1 MYPNQAGRVIDKEN
15 DVVDSARGSTPHATL
30 VKQTSLLGSRT
41 PSSKQQQL
49 PLKPNL
55 AKTPSQQGKI
65 SNLSVN
71 SPGAQGVL
79 RAKTNQQQLPPAVD
93 NNTTTLKKKSN
104 LTRTFSA
111 ALDNNSNNNNNNSN
125 SNNDGSSNN
134 ISNTDSTLSTPTNTE
149 SRRRSLTKRGSAKS
163 RLVVHKDE
171 PISKETAE
179 TSSKRTKDTKP
190 SAVLVKSAPIESA
203 TTLLS
208 IERAVESQ
216 EKMVVGPAET
226 KTKRRALTN
235 DDHALNIEYCPP
247 PVEEQPYDPGF
258 ELDGFA
264 LSTVPP
270 NIAYHFSRVESL
282 HELDTELPII
292 EASTNR
298 SSSPITFEQEEDNAP
313 MPKPEIT
320 ADGHYNV
327 VWSDDEDDDKL
338 HPDSGRQFGIKDLQ
352 DESKTR
358 PPFDGFVFELDP
370 SEDSLSEDEDDILG
384 GDLQRKTE
392 RKKTTT
398 GKEVSDFNETFG
410 LGDLEDESKVQ
421 APFSDF
427 AFEL

>member
-1 MYPNQAGRVIDKEN
+1 MYPNQTGRVIDKEN
-15 DVVDSARGSTPHATL
+15 DIVADSVTRGSGPHATL
-30 VKQTSLLGSRT
+30 TKQASAQLGSRT
-41 PSSKQQQL
+41 PSSKQLQQT

-55 AKTPSQQGKI
+55 VKNPSQQGKPPAV
-65 SNLSVN
+65 SVN
-71 SPGAQGVL
+71 SPGGVL
-79 RAKTNQQQLPPAVD
+79 RAKTNQQQLPSSAD
-93 NNTTTLKKKSN
+93 NTAAALGKKGN

-111 ALDNNSNNNNNNSN
+111 ALDSNNNNNN
-125 SNNDGSSNN
+125 DGDNA
-134 ISNTDSTLSTPTNTE
+134 SNTLNTPANTE
-149 SRRRSLTKRGSAKS
+149 SRRRSLTKRGSAKA

-171 PISKETAE
+171 PTSKAVAGNT
-179 TSSKRTKDTKP
+179 TKRIKDSKP

-216 EKMVVGPAET
+216 DKMVVGPADT

-235 DDHALNIEYCPP
+235 DDDTWDIEYCPP

-258 ELDGFA
+258 ELDCFA

-270 NIAYHFSRVESL
+270 NIAYHVKRLEDFDD
-282 HELDTELPII
+282 LDTGLPII
-292 EASTNR
+292 EASINR
-298 SSSPITFEQEEDNAP
+298 PSSPITFEHKKDNET
-313 MPKPEIT
+313 MPKSEIT
-320 ADGHYNV
+320 PDGHYNV
-327 VWSDDEDDDKL
+327 TWSDDEDNNEA
-338 HPDSGRQFGIKDLQ
+338 HPDGGRRFGIKDLL

-358 PPFDGFVFELDP
+358 PPFDGFVFEQDT

-384 GDLQRKTE
+384 NVQ
-392 RKKTTT
+392 KKAEKNTNSVD
-398 GKEVSDFNETFG
+398 KEVNQFNEALG

>member
-15 DVVDSARGSTPHATL
+15 EIADSVARGSAPHTTL
-30 VKQTSLLGSRT
+30 VKQASLLGSRT

-55 AKTPSQQGKI
+55 AKTPSQQGKTPI
-65 SNLSVN
+65 LSVN

-79 RAKTNQQQLPPAVD
+79 RAKTNHQQLPLAVD
-93 NNTTTLKKKSN
+93 NNPTTLKKKNN

-111 ALDNNSNNNNNNSN
+111 ALDNNSNSNNNNN
-125 SNNDGSSNN
+125 NNDGNNN
-134 ISNTDSTLSTPTNTE
+134 ITGNTDNTLSTPANTE

-171 PISKETAE
+171 PISKETTE
-179 TSSKRTKDTKP
+179 TRSKRTKDTKP

-216 EKMVVGPAET
+216 DKMVVGPAET
-226 KTKRRALTN
+226 ETKRRALTN
-235 DDHALNIEYCPP
+235 DDDAWDIEYCPP

-270 NIAYHFSRVESL
+270 NIAYHFSRAESL
-282 HELDTELPII
+282 DDLDTGLPII
-292 EASTNR
+292 EASINR

-313 MPKPEIT
+313 MPKPDIT

-327 VWSDDEDDDKL
+327 IWSDDEDDHKL
-338 HPDSGRQFGIKDLQ
+338 HPDGGRHFGIRDLQ

-358 PPFDGFVFELDP
+358 PPFDGFVFELDT
-370 SEDSLSEDEDDILG
+370 SEDSLSEDEDDIFG
-384 GDLQRKTE
+384 SGMQRKAE
-392 RKKTTT
+392 REKGTTD
-398 GKEVSDFNETFG
+398 KEVSEFNETFG